1 MNRTARGFFWQFIDR
16 FSVQGVQFL
25 IGLVLSRLL
34 TPTDYGIIG
43 IIMVFFT
50 FCDIFVDSGFGK
62 GLIQKTDRTEIDSST
77 VFFFNIVVSLCCM
90 TILWIA
96 APFIAEFYGNQSLV
110 LLLRVASLTLLLNAL
125 SVVQMSHL
133 IASFSFRS
141 LAKANFLSTFLSG
154 ILAIVLALSG
164 MGVWALVYQYLFR
177 SLILFFVVWFSTKW
191 FPKFVFSKSSFK
203 ELYLYSSKIFF
214 GTFVNQIVSNINNI
228 FIAKQ
233 LSVSSLGYYTRG
245 QQFPSFVQGA
255 FSSIFSNVSLPLLS
269 EKKNDMLQFT
279 SEARKFIKLVTTV
292 TLPIM
297 FLLAILSKPLV
308 VILLTEKWLPCVPI
322 IQVYCLIR
330 LFQSN
335 GIINL
340 NCALAAGRSDV
351 ALKVE
356 LIKIPLGLLC
366 LVVSLRYGLYYFV
379 LSQCILAFINLFID
393 SYFTGRYINYGIL
406 LQIKDSMPLFI
417 PGMIVAALSSL
428 FYLVIDN
435 SYIQVM
441 VISLSFCLGYFLILF
456 MMRNEELLYFLKCI
470 RNR

>member
-16 FSVQGVQFL
+16 FSVQGIQFL

-34 TPTDYGIIG
+34 TPNDYGIIG

-62 GLIQKTDRTEIDSST
+62 GLIQKTDRTEVDSST

-90 TILWIA
+90 IVLWVA
-96 APFIAEFYGNQSLV
+96 APFVAEFYENQSLV

-133 IASFSFRS
+133 IASFSFKS

-154 ILAIVLALSG
+154 VIAIVLALNG
-164 MGVWALVYQYLFR
+164 MGVWALVCQYLFR
-177 SLILFFVVWFSTKW
+177 SLILFFVVWFSTRW

-203 ELYLYSSKIFF
+203 ELYSYSSKIFL

-255 FSSIFSNVSLPLLS
+255 LSSIFSNVSLPILS
-269 EKKNDMLQFT
+269 ERKNDILQFT
-279 SEARKFIKLVTTV
+279 SQARKFIKLVTTV

-297 FLLAILSKPLV
+297 FLLALLSKPLV
-308 VILLTEKWLPCVPI
+308 IILLTEKWLPCVPI

-335 GIINL
+335 GVINL
-340 NCALAAGRSDV
+340 NCALAVGRSDIV
-351 ALKVE
+351 LKVE

-366 LVVSLRYGLYYFV
+366 LIVSLKYGLYCFV
-379 LSQCILAFINLFID
+379 LGQVFLAFINLFVD
-393 SYFTGRYINYGIL
+393 SYFTGRYIKYGIIS
-406 LQIKDSMPLFI
+406 QIKDVMPFLISGLIAAVLSSSFYLFI
-417 PGMIVAALSSL
+417 N
-428 FYLVIDN
+428 N
-435 SYIQVM
+435 SYFQILCV
-441 VISLSFCLGYFLILF
+441 SLSFCLIYLSILWTMKNEEFFYFLEYIKK
-456 MMRNEELLYFLKCI
+456 R
-470 RNR
+470 